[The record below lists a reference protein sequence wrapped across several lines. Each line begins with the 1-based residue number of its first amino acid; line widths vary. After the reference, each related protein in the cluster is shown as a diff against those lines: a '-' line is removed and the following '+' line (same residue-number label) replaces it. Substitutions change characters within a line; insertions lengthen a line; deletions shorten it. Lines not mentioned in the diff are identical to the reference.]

1 MGTCLVVVSMC
12 RVGEDFSDS
21 AFESYDQD
29 GYKYGR
35 SLHGII
41 SDLTMII
48 EYGVLK
54 SMPTI

>member
-12 RVGEDFSDS
+12 QVGEDFSDS
-21 AFESYDQD
+21 EYESHNHD

-35 SLHGII
+35 SLHGITL
-41 SDLTMII
+41 DLTTIV

-54 SMPTI
+54 SMLTI